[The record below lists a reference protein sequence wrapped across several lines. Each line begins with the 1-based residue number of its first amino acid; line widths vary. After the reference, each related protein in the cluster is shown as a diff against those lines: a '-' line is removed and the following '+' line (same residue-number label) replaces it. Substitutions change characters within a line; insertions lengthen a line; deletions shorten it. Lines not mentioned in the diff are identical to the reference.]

1 MPSCLSLMV
10 SLVQNLLLNPARCLY
25 GVSGSSKREDCSRR
39 SMRSFEEADFK
50 ISKRG
55 CELLDGIEANKMSA
69 LFTNMS
75 GCSER
80 DGIVF

>member
-1 MPSCLSLMV
+1 MV
-10 SLVQNLLLNPARCLY
+10 
-25 GVSGSSKREDCSRR
+25 
-39 SMRSFEEADFK
+39 DFK

-69 LFTNMS
+69 LFTNMI